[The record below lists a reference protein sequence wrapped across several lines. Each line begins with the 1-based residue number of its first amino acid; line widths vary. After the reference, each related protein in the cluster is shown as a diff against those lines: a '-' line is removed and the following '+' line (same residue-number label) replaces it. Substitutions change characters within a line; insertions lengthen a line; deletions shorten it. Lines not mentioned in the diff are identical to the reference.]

1 MQAYLLKMLLEM
13 VLKRLTEEQLKA
25 WADMALDYLEDAV
38 KESDTQVDDILV
50 LPLIDLIRDAFG
62 IEDGED

>member
-13 VLKRLTEEQLKA
+13 VLKRLTDEQLKT

-38 KESDTQVDDILV
+38 KESDTQVDDMLV